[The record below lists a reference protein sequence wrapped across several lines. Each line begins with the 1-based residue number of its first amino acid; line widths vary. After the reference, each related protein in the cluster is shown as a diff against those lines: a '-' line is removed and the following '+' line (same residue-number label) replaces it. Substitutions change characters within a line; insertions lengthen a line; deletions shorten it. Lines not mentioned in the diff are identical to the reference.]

1 MHKAWDHCAII
12 DEWAVESLKTVIDDG
27 SHASFLLIA
36 YWGSREVNLYF
47 METLLNLS
55 ANVNRGYNT
64 RNTNLLLEGCVQLF
78 NYVLP
83 QNKGGKIL
91 LQLEGQGDTQIV
103 GVAFSYGAIMF
114 DNGDP
119 SVNSVMAE
127 NAFYCLAKSIKAGNN
142 YAAPILLYMLE
153 HNPDAIFDKFYEV
166 EKSKC
171 FGSLR
176 AISSSNS
183 KEAVYR
189 NKFCENIMY
198 IKFYIISIFYDIREK
213 RLLIPDDML
222 RSPMSKINS
231 VIIIAMR
238 KKEYEDAIKI
248 GSDYFEKIYIEIN
261 DTLLNF

>member
-1 MHKAWDHCAII
+1 M
-12 DEWAVESLKTVIDDG
+12 S
-27 SHASFLLIA
+27 
-36 YWGSREVNLYF
+36 
-47 METLLNLS
+47 METLLGLS
-55 ANVNRGYNT
+55 ANVNWGYNT
-64 RNTNLLLEGCVQLF
+64 RNTSLLLDSSAKLF

-83 QNKGGKIL
+83 QNKGGQIL
-91 LQLEGQGDTQIV
+91 LQLEGQGDTQVV
-103 GVAFSYGAIMF
+103 GAAFSYGAIMF

-127 NAFYCLAKSIKAGNN
+127 NAFYCLTKSIKAGNN

-166 EKSKC
+166 ERSKC
-171 FGSLR
+171 FGSLS
-176 AISSSNS
+176 AISPSNS

-189 NKFCENIMY
+189 NKFCENIVY

>member
-1 MHKAWDHCAII
+1 M
-12 DEWAVESLKTVIDDG
+12 
-27 SHASFLLIA
+27 
-36 YWGSREVNLYF
+36 
-47 METLLNLS
+47 
-55 ANVNRGYNT
+55 
-64 RNTNLLLEGCVQLF
+64 
-78 NYVLP
+78 
-83 QNKGGKIL
+83 
-91 LQLEGQGDTQIV
+91 LQLEGQGDTQVV
-103 GVAFSYGAIMF
+103 GAAFSYGAIMF

-127 NAFYCLAKSIKAGNN
+127 NAFYCLTKSIKAGNN
-142 YAAPILLYMLE
+142 YAAPILLNMLE
-153 HNPDAIFDKFYEV
+153 HNPDAISISSMRL

-176 AISSSNS
+176 AISHSNS

-238 KKEYEDAIKI
+238 KR
-248 GSDYFEKIYIEIN
+248 N
-261 DTLLNF
+261 MRML

>member
-1 MHKAWDHCAII
+1 MVPTLFLFVNRLL
-12 DEWAVESLKTVIDDG
+12 EGTREEKTV
-27 SHASFLLIA
+27 S
-36 YWGSREVNLYF
+36 
-47 METLLNLS
+47 METLLGLS
-55 ANVNRGYNT
+55 ANVNWGYNT
-64 RNTNLLLEGCVQLF
+64 RNTSLLLDSSAKLF

-83 QNKGGKIL
+83 QNKGGQIL
-91 LQLEGQGDTQIV
+91 LQLEGQGDTQVV
-103 GVAFSYGAIMF
+103 GAAFSYGAIMF

-166 EKSKC
+166 ERSKC
-171 FGSLR
+171 FGSLST
-176 AISSSNS
+176 ISPSNS

-189 NKFCENIMY
+189 NKFCENIVY

-222 RSPMSKINS
+222 RSSMSKINS
-231 VIIIAMR
+231 VIIMAMI
-238 KKEYEDAIKI
+238 KKGYEDAIKI
-248 GSDYFEKIYIEIN
+248 GSDYFEKIYIEVN

>member
-1 MHKAWDHCAII
+1 
-12 DEWAVESLKTVIDDG
+12 
-27 SHASFLLIA
+27 
-36 YWGSREVNLYF
+36 
-47 METLLNLS
+47 
-55 ANVNRGYNT
+55 
-64 RNTNLLLEGCVQLF
+64 
-78 NYVLP
+78 
-83 QNKGGKIL
+83 
-91 LQLEGQGDTQIV
+91 
-103 GVAFSYGAIMF
+103 
-114 DNGDP
+114 
-119 SVNSVMAE
+119 
-127 NAFYCLAKSIKAGNN
+127 
-142 YAAPILLYMLE
+142 MLE

-176 AISSSNS
+176 AISHSNS

-198 IKFYIISIFYDIREK
+198 IKFYIISIFYDLREK

>member
-1 MHKAWDHCAII
+1 
-12 DEWAVESLKTVIDDG
+12 
-27 SHASFLLIA
+27 
-36 YWGSREVNLYF
+36 
-47 METLLNLS
+47 METLLGLS
-55 ANVNRGYNT
+55 ANVNWGYNT
-64 RNTNLLLEGCVQLF
+64 RNTSLLLDSSAKLF

-83 QNKGGKIL
+83 QNKGGQIL
-91 LQLEGQGDTQIV
+91 LQLEGQGDTQVV
-103 GVAFSYGAIMF
+103 GAAFSYGAIMF

-153 HNPDAIFDKFYEV
+153 HNP
-166 EKSKC
+166 
-171 FGSLR
+171 
-176 AISSSNS
+176 SNS

-189 NKFCENIMY
+189 NKFCENIVY

-222 RSPMSKINS
+222 RSSMSKINS
-231 VIIIAMR
+231 VIIMAMR
-238 KKEYEDAIKI
+238 KKGYEDAIKI
-248 GSDYFEKIYIEIN
+248 GSDYFEKIYIEVN

>member
-1 MHKAWDHCAII
+1 
-12 DEWAVESLKTVIDDG
+12 
-27 SHASFLLIA
+27 
-36 YWGSREVNLYF
+36 
-47 METLLNLS
+47 METLLGLS
-55 ANVNRGYNT
+55 ANVNWGYNT
-64 RNTNLLLEGCVQLF
+64 RNTSLLLDSSAKLF

-83 QNKGGKIL
+83 QNRGGQIL
-91 LQLEGQGDTQIV
+91 LQLETQVV
-103 GVAFSYGAIMF
+103 GAAFSYGAIMF

-127 NAFYCLAKSIKAGNN
+127 NAFYCLTKSIKAGNN
-142 YAAPILLYMLE
+142 YAAPILLNMLE

-176 AISSSNS
+176 AISHSNS

>member
-1 MHKAWDHCAII
+1 
-12 DEWAVESLKTVIDDG
+12 
-27 SHASFLLIA
+27 
-36 YWGSREVNLYF
+36 
-47 METLLNLS
+47 METLLGLS
-55 ANVNRGYNT
+55 ANVNWGYNT
-64 RNTNLLLEGCVQLF
+64 RNTSLLLDSSAKLF

-83 QNKGGKIL
+83 QNRGGQIL
-91 LQLEGQGDTQIV
+91 LQLEGQGDTQVV
-103 GVAFSYGAIMF
+103 GAAFSYGAIMF

-127 NAFYCLAKSIKAGNN
+127 NAFYCLTKSIKAGNN
-142 YAAPILLYMLE
+142 YAAPILLNMLE

-176 AISSSNS
+176 AISHSNS

-198 IKFYIISIFYDIREK
+198 INSIYTIFYDIK
-213 RLLIPDDML
+213 RKKIMIPDDML

>member
-1 MHKAWDHCAII
+1 MVPTLLLFVNRLL
-12 DEWAVESLKTVIDDG
+12 EGTREEKT
-27 SHASFLLIA
+27 AS
-36 YWGSREVNLYF
+36 
-47 METLLNLS
+47 METLLGLS
-55 ANVNRGYNT
+55 ANVNWGYNT
-64 RNTNLLLEGCVQLF
+64 RNTSLLLDSSAKLF

-83 QNKGGKIL
+83 QNKGGQIL
-91 LQLEGQGDTQIV
+91 LQLEGQGDTQVV
-103 GVAFSYGAIMF
+103 GAAFSYGAIMF

-176 AISSSNS
+176 AISHSNS

-198 IKFYIISIFYDIREK
+198 IKFYIISIY
-213 RLLIPDDML
+213 
-222 RSPMSKINS
+222 
-231 VIIIAMR
+231 
-238 KKEYEDAIKI
+238 
-248 GSDYFEKIYIEIN
+248 GG
-261 DTLLNF
+261 